1 VGNGKGSQDGLAPS
15 EVVNPEDMVEY
26 QDGAI
31 VSRTIVSKKAGTVTL
46 FAFDKGQGLSEH
58 SAPFDAIV
66 FALDGT
72 VEVTISGKPFK
83 VKRGEALLMPANE
96 PHAVNASERFKMMLV
111 MIKS

>member
-1 VGNGKGSQDGLAPS
+1 
-15 EVVNPEDMVEY
+15 MVEY

-31 VSRTIVSKKAGTVTL
+31 VSRTIVSKTAGTVTL

-83 VKRGEALLMPANE
+83 VERGEALLMPANE
-96 PHAVNASERFKMMLV
+96 PHAVNAPERFKMMLV